1 MGEAGETPGPPAGG
15 SNEWLGWGTCAPK
28 ASCSSYHSVF
38 PPSLIHSSWGVGTTE
53 GKAPIGQEA
62 VCLVSRLPGPPG
74 EEQGLRDKSPPPMP
88 APHFTPSLPQPPGK
102 MSQETG
108 GRCLDGH
115 QPRGRTNS

>member
-1 MGEAGETPGPPAGG
+1 MAG
-15 SNEWLGWGTCAPK
+15 LGNVCPEGALLFLPLCL
-28 ASCSSYHSVF
+28 
-38 PPSLIHSSWGVGTTE
+38 PSFFDPLILGVGTTE

-74 EEQGLRDKSPPPMP
+74 EKQGLRDKSPPPMP
-88 APHFTPSLPQPPGK
+88 APHFTPSLNQPPGK
-102 MSQETG
+102 MSQEAG